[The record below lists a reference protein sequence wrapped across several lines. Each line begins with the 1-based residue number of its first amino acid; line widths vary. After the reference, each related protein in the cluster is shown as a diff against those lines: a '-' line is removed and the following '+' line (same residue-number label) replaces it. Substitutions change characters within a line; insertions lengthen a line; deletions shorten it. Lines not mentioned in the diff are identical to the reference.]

1 MKHGIG
7 AVFANAFY
15 RLRAELTRLV
25 NNKRSRFV
33 AVNAVF
39 AFVVL
44 CVGLYFEKC
53 FGSDVSGAFISV
65 NLLLLA
71 YITYYR
77 WRGLHSGG
85 VQLTFLLLFVV
96 FNMTVCC
103 ELISN
108 DSVSFI
114 DSPKFFLNLLLYA
127 SLYYAVFF
135 ISNSALL
142 TLIIPGLFWAILA
155 SVNYFLNDVRGRP
168 LFLSDLFSIGTA
180 MNVADEYAFTFS
192 AKFLIIWFF
201 MIFLSMH
208 AIYMLHEFG
217 KQNMKVRFRFRAIGV
232 IAIVAVFFIV
242 PSDSILKMAGVE
254 PYFWT
259 HKKNGFPLNFL
270 MDLKYSSMSEAEGYS
285 PEKIGDYYVD
295 YNTNVIYDD
304 GTLQTEE
311 KDVPKFETDLVP
323 DESQDPE
330 NPTENDVPAPTD
342 KDSENGE
349 QNGEN
354 SVTEKSLEETKRPNV
369 IVIMNETFSDMRVVG
384 SFDTNKE
391 VMPFIDSLSQMEN
404 TITGY
409 SYVSVFGGGT
419 ADSEYE
425 FLLGD
430 SMYIYAQG
438 AIPYQ
443 LNFKNSTYISGLVE
457 SFNALGYKTVSL
469 HPYLSSGWNRPNVYS
484 AMRFDE
490 QHYDE
495 LFKNEDTKYLRNY
508 ISDES
513 DYEKLIELYEQKDE
527 DEPFFIFNVTM
538 QNHGG
543 YGAQFDNFDQQI
555 TLTDYPGKYPKA
567 EQYLSLMHESDKAVQ
582 KLIEY
587 FSNVDE
593 PTVILFYGDHQGT
606 IEDEFYDLIRGK
618 ASSDLSAEE
627 MQSKY
632 ITKFFIWSNYELD
645 TSWLGENEDRHNLH
659 TSVNYLSSILFK
671 SAGIPT
677 SAYQNFLFEMRKTFP
692 IITAF
697 GIRDKNGEY
706 YAVGNKSDEIYTAL
720 RPYEMMIYNHVYD
733 KKNVYLDF
741 FCLRRKPASTKKII
755 QIN

>member
-7 AVFANAFY
+7 AFFANAFY
-15 RLRAELTRLV
+15 GIRAGLTSLV

-39 AFVVL
+39 AFVVF

-65 NLLLLA
+65 NLLMLA

-77 WRGLHSGG
+77 WRGLRSGG

-142 TLIIPGLFWAILA
+142 TLVIPGLFWAILA
-155 SVNYFLNDVRGRP
+155 TVNYFLNDVRGRP

-192 AKFLIIWFF
+192 ARFLIIWFF
-201 MIFLSMH
+201 MLFLSMH
-208 AIYMLHEFG
+208 VIYMIHEFG
-217 KQNMKVRFRFRAIGV
+217 KQNLKVRFRFRAVGV
-232 IAIVAVFFIV
+232 IAIVAVFFVV
-242 PSDSILKMAGVE
+242 PSNSILKLAGVE

-270 MDLKYSSMSEAEGYS
+270 MDLKYSSMTAAEGYS
-285 PEKIGDYYVD
+285 PEKIKEYYVD
-295 YNTNVIYDD
+295 YNTHTIYDD
-304 GTLQTEE
+304 GTLRTEE
-311 KDVPKFETDLVP
+311 KLLPKFETELVP
-323 DESQDPE
+323 DETEAPE
-330 NPTENDVPAPTD
+330 PPTETDAPSQPEKPDEKDGSD
-342 KDSENGE
+342 KTGQESIA
-349 QNGEN
+349 
-354 SVTEKSLEETKRPNV
+354 TESKLNETKRPNV
-369 IVIMNETFSDMRVVG
+369 IVVMNETFSDMRIVG
-384 SFDTNKE
+384 RFDTNKE
-391 VMPFIDSLSQMEN
+391 VMPFVDSLSQAEN

-443 LNFKNSTYISGLVE
+443 LNFKNSTYISGAVE
-457 SFNALGYKTVSL
+457 TFNALGYRTVSL
-469 HPYLSSGWNRPNVYS
+469 HPYLASGWNRPNVYS
-484 AMRFDE
+484 AMKFDE

-495 LFKNEDTKYLRNY
+495 LFRDKNTKYLRNY

-513 DYEKLIELYEQKDE
+513 NYEKLIELYEQKDE
-527 DEPFFIFNVTM
+527 GEPFFIFNVTM

-543 YGAQFDNFDQQI
+543 YGAKFDNFDQQI

-606 IEDEFYDLIRGK
+606 IEDEFYDIIRGK
-618 ASSDLSAEE
+618 SSADLSAEE

-632 ITKFFIWSNYELD
+632 ITKFFIWANYELD

-697 GIRDKNGEY
+697 GIKDKNGEY
-706 YAVGNKSDEIYTAL
+706 YAVGKKTDEIYTAL

-741 FCLRRKPASTKKII
+741 FCLRSRPK
-755 QIN
+755 NR

>member
-7 AVFANAFY
+7 AFFANAFY

-208 AIYMLHEFG
+208 VIYMLHEFG

-323 DESQDPE
+323 DESGDPE
-330 NPTENDVPAPTD
+330 TPTENDVPSPTD

-349 QNGEN
+349 RNGES
-354 SVTEKSLEETKRPNV
+354 SVTEKPLEETKRPNV

-391 VMPFIDSLSQMEN
+391 VMPFILAFNAVKAGINSIA
-404 TITGY
+404 T
-409 SYVSVFGGGT
+409 
-419 ADSEYE
+419 
-425 FLLGD
+425 FLL
-430 SMYIYAQG
+430 Y
-438 AIPYQ
+438 
-443 LNFKNSTYISGLVE
+443 KRISA
-457 SFNALGYKTVSL
+457 FL
-469 HPYLSSGWNRPNVYS
+469 HR
-484 AMRFDE
+484 
-490 QHYDE
+490 
-495 LFKNEDTKYLRNY
+495 
-508 ISDES
+508 
-513 DYEKLIELYEQKDE
+513 
-527 DEPFFIFNVTM
+527 
-538 QNHGG
+538 
-543 YGAQFDNFDQQI
+543 
-555 TLTDYPGKYPKA
+555 
-567 EQYLSLMHESDKAVQ
+567 
-582 KLIEY
+582 
-587 FSNVDE
+587 
-593 PTVILFYGDHQGT
+593 
-606 IEDEFYDLIRGK
+606 
-618 ASSDLSAEE
+618 
-627 MQSKY
+627 
-632 ITKFFIWSNYELD
+632 
-645 TSWLGENEDRHNLH
+645 
-659 TSVNYLSSILFK
+659 
-671 SAGIPT
+671 
-677 SAYQNFLFEMRKTFP
+677 
-692 IITAF
+692 
-697 GIRDKNGEY
+697 
-706 YAVGNKSDEIYTAL
+706 
-720 RPYEMMIYNHVYD
+720 
-733 KKNVYLDF
+733 
-741 FCLRRKPASTKKII
+741 
-755 QIN
+755 